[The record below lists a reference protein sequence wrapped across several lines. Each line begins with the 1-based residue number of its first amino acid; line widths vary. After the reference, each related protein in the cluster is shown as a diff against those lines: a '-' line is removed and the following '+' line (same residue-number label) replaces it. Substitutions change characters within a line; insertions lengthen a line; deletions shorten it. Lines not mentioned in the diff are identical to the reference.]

1 MLKGRYALASVLS
14 QPGCEN
20 LHGVLFDLQHVLEA
34 GNVFESQPS
43 LRDRV
48 EVVSGSVLEPF
59 PGNLKADTITAKTF
73 LSSFGEYEIGTT
85 IQGCSRILPKGKGRL
100 LIIEPVPP
108 DACDTGSNAL
118 VNGYQMDFLT
128 IHFMTLKRGADCRSK
143 SEWVFLLE
151 NVAPQAGMNSSSVTA
166 RANNSFSNKSHM
178 RKFCIGN
185 RVDFV

>member
-1 MLKGRYALASVLS
+1 MENFLASLLS

-34 GNVFESQPS
+34 GNIFESQPS
-43 LRDRV
+43 PRDPV
-48 EVVSGSVLEPF
+48 EVVSGSVLGPF
-59 PGNLKADTITAKTF
+59 PGSLKADTITAKMF
-73 LSSFGEYEIGTT
+73 LSSFGVYEIGTT
-85 IQGCSRILPKGKGRL
+85 IQGCSRIFPKGKGRL
-100 LIIEPVPP
+100 LIIEPVRP
-108 DACDTGSNAL
+108 DTGSNAL
-118 VNGYQMDFLT
+118 VNGYQMGFLT

-143 SEWVFLLE
+143 SEWVSLLE

-185 RVDFV
+185 RVDFVRLYIG